1 MAITNTLPQIW
12 SARIL
17 AKLEKNLVFAQPGV
31 VNRDYEGDIRQDGD
45 RVHIHSFNDL
55 TIGSY
60 VKNSTTISYEQLT
73 DTRVTLL
80 IDQAKYFA
88 FKVDDVD
95 TAQMRPELIDA
106 AADRAAYQLAEDA
119 DSYVAGLYSGASTS
133 SPDNTIE
140 TSQFTAS
147 NVYQKLVDL
156 SVLMDQVNLPAEGRF
171 VIVPPWVKGLL
182 LQNSTFVTASKPD
195 AVLNG
200 QIGQIAG
207 LNVLVSNNVK
217 TTGSAPVVSHMMAG
231 HPSALAYAEQ
241 ITNVEGLRLEGSF
254 ADAIRGPRGLPG
266 RRVWCSGCPRPAPV
280 ARTHGSAA
288 PGPGS

>member
-60 VKNSTTISYEQLT
+60 VKNTTTISYEQLT

-88 FKVDDVD
+88 FKVDDID

-133 SPDNTIE
+133 NPDNTIE

-254 ADAIRGPRGLPG
+254 ADAVRGLHLYG
-266 RRVWCSGCPRPAPV
+266 AKVLDG
-280 ARTHGSAA
+280 ARLFDLQAN
-288 PGPGS
+288 P

>member
-1 MAITNTLPQIW
+1 MLPQIW

-31 VNRDYEGDIRQDGD
+31 VNRDYEGDIRADGD

-55 TIGSY
+55 TVSSY
-60 VKNSTTISYEQLT
+60 TKNSTTISYENLT

-80 IDQAKYFA
+80 IDQSKYFA
-88 FKVDDVD
+88 FKVDDID
-95 TAQMRPELIDA
+95 TAQMRPEIIDA

-119 DSYVAGLYSGASTS
+119 DSYIAGLYSGASTS
-133 SPDNTIE
+133 NPDNTIE
-140 TSQFTAS
+140 TSQFTWT
-147 NVYQKLVDL
+147 NVYQKFVDL
-156 SVLMDQVNLPAEGRF
+156 AVLMDQVNLPAGGRY
-171 VIVPPWVKGLL
+171 VVVPPWIKGLL

-207 LNVLVSNNVK
+207 LNILVSNNVK
-217 TTGSAPVVSHMMAG
+217 TTGTSPVVSHMMAG

-241 ITNVEGLRLEGSF
+241 IVNVEGLRLEGSF
-254 ADAIRGPRGLPG
+254 ADAIRGLHLYGAKVLDG
-266 RRVWCSGCPRPAPV
+266 
-280 ARTHGSAA
+280 ARLFDLQAN
-288 PGPGS
+288 P

>member
-55 TIGSY
+55 TIGTY
-60 VKNSTTISYEQLT
+60 VKNTTTISYEQLT

-88 FKVDDVD
+88 FKVDDID

-119 DSYVAGLYSGASTS
+119 DSYVASLYSGASTS

-140 TSQFTAS
+140 TSQFTAT
-147 NVYQKLVDL
+147 NVYQKFVDL
-156 SVLMDQVNLPAEGRF
+156 SVLMDQVNLPAEGRY
-171 VIVPPWVKGLL
+171 VVVPPWVKGLL
-182 LQNSTFVTASKPD
+182 LQNSTFVTAAQPC

-200 QIGQIAG
+200 SIGQIAG
-207 LNVLVSNNVK
+207 LNILVSNNVK
-217 TTGSAPVVSHMMAG
+217 TTGTSPVVSHMMAG
-231 HPSALAYAEQ
+231 HASALAYAEQ
-241 ITNVEGLRLEGSF
+241 IVNVEGLRLEGSF
-254 ADAIRGPRGLPG
+254 ADAVRGLHLYG
-266 RRVWCSGCPRPAPV
+266 AKVLDG
-280 ARTHGSAA
+280 ARLFDLQAN
-288 PGPGS
+288 P

>member
-1 MAITNTLPQIW
+1 MLPQIW

-31 VNRDYEGDIRQDGD
+31 VNRDYEGDIRADGD

-60 VKNSTTISYEQLT
+60 TKNSTTITYEQLT

-88 FKVDDVD
+88 FKVDDID

-106 AADRAAYQLAEDA
+106 ASDRAAYQLAEDA
-119 DSYVAGLYSGASTS
+119 DSYVASLYSGASTS
-133 SPDNTIE
+133 NPDNTIE
-140 TSQFTAS
+140 TSQFTAT

-156 SVLMDQVNLPAEGRF
+156 SVLMDQVNLPSEGRF
-171 VIVPPWVKGLL
+171 VVGPPWVKGLL

-207 LNVLVSNNVK
+207 LNILVSNNVK
-217 TTGSAPVVSHMMAG
+217 TTGTSPVVSHMMAG
-231 HPSALAYAEQ
+231 HASALAYAEQ
-241 ITNVEGLRLEGSF
+241 IVNVEGLRLEGSF
-254 ADAIRGPRGLPG
+254 ADAVRGLHLYG
-266 RRVWCSGCPRPAPV
+266 GKVLDG
-280 ARTHGSAA
+280 ARLFDLQAN
-288 PGPGS
+288 P

>member
-1 MAITNTLPQIW
+1 MLPSIW

-31 VNRDYEGDIRQDGD
+31 VNRDYEGDIRAAGD

-55 TIGSY
+55 TIGTY
-60 VKNSTTISYEQLT
+60 TKNSTTISYEQLT

-80 IDQAKYFA
+80 IDQSKYFA
-88 FKVDDVD
+88 FKIDDID
-95 TAQMRPELIDA
+95 AAQMQPKLIDA
-106 AADRAAYQLAEDA
+106 AADRAAYQLAEDS
-119 DSYVAGLYSGASTS
+119 DSYIAGLYSGASTA

-140 TSQFTAS
+140 TTQFTAS

-156 SVLMDQVNLPAEGRF
+156 SVLMDNVNLPAEGRF

-182 LQNSTFVTASKPD
+182 LQNSTFVTASQPSV
-195 AVLNG
+195 VLNG
-200 QIGQIAG
+200 QVGQIAG

-231 HPSALAYAEQ
+231 HPSAIAYAEQ
-241 ITNVEGLRLEGSF
+241 IVNVEGLRLEGSF
-254 ADAIRGPRGLPG
+254 ADAVRGLHLYG
-266 RRVWCSGCPRPAPV
+266 AKVLDG
-280 ARTHGSAA
+280 ARLFDLQAN
-288 PGPGS
+288 P

>member
-1 MAITNTLPQIW
+1 MAITNMLPSIW

-31 VNRDYEGDIRQDGD
+31 VNRDYEGDIRADGD

-60 VKNSTTISYEQLT
+60 TKNSTTLSYENLT

-80 IDQAKYFA
+80 VDQARYFS
-88 FKVDDVD
+88 FKIDDID
-95 TAQMRPELIDA
+95 AAQMRPKLIDA
-106 AADRAAYQLAEDA
+106 AADRAAYQLAEDS
-119 DSYVAGLYSGASTS
+119 DSYIAGLYSGASTS
-133 SPDNTIE
+133 SPDNTVE
-140 TSQFTAS
+140 TSQFTAT

-156 SVLMDQVNLPAEGRF
+156 SVLMDQVNLPSEGRF
-171 VIVPPWVKGLL
+171 VVVPPWVKGLL

-200 QIGQIAG
+200 QIAG
-207 LNVLVSNNVK
+207 LNILVSNNVK
-217 TTGSAPVVSHMMAG
+217 TTGTSPVVSHMMAG

-241 ITNVEGLRLEGSF
+241 IVNLEGLRLEGSF
-254 ADAIRGPRGLPG
+254 ADAVRGLHLYG
-266 RRVWCSGCPRPAPV
+266 ARVLDG
-280 ARTHGSAA
+280 ARLFDLQAN
-288 PGPGS
+288 P

>member
-1 MAITNTLPQIW
+1 MALTNMLPAVW

-31 VNRDYEGDIRQDGD
+31 VNRDYEGDIRADGD

-60 VKNSTTISYEQLT
+60 TKNSTTITYENLT
-73 DTRVTLL
+73 DSRVTLL
-80 IDQAKYFA
+80 IDQARYFS
-88 FKVDDVD
+88 FKIDDID
-95 TAQMRPELIDA
+95 TAQMRPKIIDSA
-106 AADRAAYQLAEDA
+106 SDRAAYQLAEDA
-119 DSYVAGLYSGASTS
+119 DSYIAGLYSGASTS
-133 SPDNTIE
+133 NPDNTIE
-140 TSQFTAS
+140 TSQFTAT

-156 SVLMDQVNLPAEGRF
+156 SVLMDQVNLPAEQRF

-207 LNVLVSNNVK
+207 LNILVSNNVK
-217 TTGSAPVVSHMMAG
+217 TTGTSPVVSHMMAG

-241 ITNVEGLRLEGSF
+241 IVNLEGLRLEGSF
-254 ADAIRGPRGLPG
+254 ADAVRGLHLYG
-266 RRVWCSGCPRPAPV
+266 GKVLDG
-280 ARTHGSAA
+280 ARLFDLQAN
-288 PGPGS
+288 P